1 MAESRIE
8 QAQAKEAETG
18 QVEEDLSEKYV
29 WDLFV
34 RIFHWSLV
42 VAFSV
47 AFYYRESEWDRLI
60 HVNAGYVVAG
70 LLLAR
75 IIWGFMKTRY
85 ASFHAFPLNPIHAAK
100 YLWRFLHG
108 RGRRFIGH
116 NPAGSVIIYTMLFCG
131 LTTVVSG
138 YLVYNDGWLFD
149 DPGYLA
155 PLHYYSSWAWM
166 ILVVIHV
173 IGVITESILH
183 RDNLIKAMIT
193 GCKRSSRRTEK
204 SYWNKDSLN

>member
-1 MAESRIE
+1 MAESRI
-8 QAQAKEAETG
+8 AQAKEAETG
-18 QVEEDLSEKYV
+18 QTEEDLSEKYV

-149 DPGYLA
+149 DSGYLA
-155 PLHYYSSWAWM
+155 SLHYYSSWAWM

-173 IGVITESILH
+173 IGVIAESILH

>member
-1 MAESRIE
+1 MATSQIP
-8 QAQAKEAETG
+8 AETKGAG
-18 QVEEDLSEKYV
+18 QTGEDLAEKYV

-60 HVNAGYVVAG
+60 HVNAGYIVAG

-75 IIWGFMKTRY
+75 IIWGLMKTRY

-100 YLWRFLHG
+100 YLWRFFHG
-108 RGRRFIGH
+108 RGRRYIGH

-131 LTTVVSG
+131 ITTVVSG
-138 YLVYNDGWLFD
+138 YLVYNDGWLID
-149 DPGYLA
+149 DPGYIK

-173 IGVITESILH
+173 TGVITESILH

-193 GCKRSSRRTEK
+193 GCKRSSRNTEK
-204 SYWNKDSLN
+204 SYWNKDGLN